1 MPHITDL
8 ITTIAYTAVE
18 NKMLIIQSKETD
30 QNTKINEL
38 ENKITNDHDHDKF
51 ITTQ

>member
-1 MPHITDL
+1 
-8 ITTIAYTAVE
+8 
-18 NKMLIIQSKETD
+18 MLIIQSKETD